1 MVMVETVAGKM
12 IDKKNDDTKDRG
24 NAGYLHPSGRR
35 RCDALVHK
43 ANFIAA
49 VKL

>member
-1 MVMVETVAGKM
+1 MVETVTGKM
-12 IDKKNDDTKDRG
+12 INDKNDDTKDCG

-43 ANFIAA
+43 AGFIVAA
-49 VKL
+49 KL